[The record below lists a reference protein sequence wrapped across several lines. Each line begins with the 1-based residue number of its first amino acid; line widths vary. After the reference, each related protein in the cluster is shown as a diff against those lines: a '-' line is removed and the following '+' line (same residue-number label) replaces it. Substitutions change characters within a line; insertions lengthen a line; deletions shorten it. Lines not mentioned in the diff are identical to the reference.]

1 MCRDVA
7 QTGFRPVRRGRT
19 LGMFLVWALFTGAG
33 FAAVAPITGFG
44 NVFPIV
50 AVYLISA
57 AALCW
62 IWWRTF
68 RASLWSF
75 LGPAV
80 AVMASTAV
88 LIATTHAL
96 SSYLNAHPPQRPMF
110 HNRFAGHERSLMPYW
125 HGPQPVADE
134 LGNLAWPDHKD
145 NVLVVLADESP
156 DGSIRTPVAGED
168 EARFRLRGGPRP
180 GYVTV
185 GRTQNALI
193 VIAQD
198 SSTCRFPLKPDLARD
213 FDEKWRTTPC
223 DNLFARLNAH
233 LSPMERRRLKAFLSK
248 NTTPKQ

>member
-1 MCRDVA
+1 MPRRCADWIQA
-7 QTGFRPVRRGRT
+7 GQTGTKIGDVPGLGAIHRRW
-19 LGMFLVWALFTGAG
+19 L
-33 FAAVAPITGFG
+33 AAVATITGFG

-80 AVMASTAV
+80 AVVTSTAV

-96 SSYLNAHPPQRPMF
+96 SSYLYAHPPQRPMF

-134 LGNLAWPDHKD
+134 LGNLALPDHKD

-168 EARFRLRGGPRP
+168 EARFRLRAR
-180 GYVTV
+180 
-185 GRTQNALI
+185 
-193 VIAQD
+193 
-198 SSTCRFPLKPDLARD
+198 RFYSLEATKL
-213 FDEKWRTTPC
+213 E
-223 DNLFARLNAH
+223 
-233 LSPMERRRLKAFLSK
+233 
-248 NTTPKQ
+248 